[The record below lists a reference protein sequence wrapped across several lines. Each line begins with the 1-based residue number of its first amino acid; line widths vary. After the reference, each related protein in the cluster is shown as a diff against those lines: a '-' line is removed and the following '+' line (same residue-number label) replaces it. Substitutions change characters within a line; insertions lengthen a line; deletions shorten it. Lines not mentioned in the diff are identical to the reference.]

1 MIDSNAPTVLVPKK
15 PIEKIWHKQ
24 QAKILRDWAEIASS
38 YRWMHYQAYMR
49 YKKSNMWYMIPL
61 IIMSTVTGTA
71 NFAQTSFPVA
81 IRSNIPQ
88 IIGAINLFSAIL
100 TTIYQF
106 LKISEFMESHRIS
119 AINYGKLA
127 RTITVELNIPVK
139 DRATGGAECVKQ
151 IRGEIDRL
159 IEQSPT
165 IPKHVLY
172 DYEHLFSNRGLC
184 EPEIIVIN
192 KVDIYDD
199 PDNKPVSLLPKPH
212 KKHPVLSPSSSS
224 RFTPVNRDKET
235 TNVEMETLSRSRLVS
250 SLAGLFSSRKKRY
263 SEERQ
268 PIPPSFPPE
277 PEIEEG
283 YILPRISTIPGPSP
297 KAQSEEVSQTQSSEI
312 SRDVSDDLEMSR
324 TSSDPQD
331 QTDDQNL

>member
-1 MIDSNAPTVLVPKK
+1 MSDPREPTVLVPKK
-15 PIEKIWHKQ
+15 PIEKVWHKQ

-49 YKKSNMWYMIPL
+49 YKISNMWYMIPL

-119 AINYGKLA
+119 SINYGKLA

-165 IPKHVLY
+165 IPGHVLV
-172 DYEHLFSNRGLC
+172 DYERMFSNRGLC
-184 EPEIIVIN
+184 EPEIVVIN

-199 PDNKPVSLLPKPH
+199 PDNSPVKVLADAGTKFKNLIKAP
-212 KKHPVLSPSSSS
+212 LSPFSK
-224 RFTPVNRDKET
+224 NKEE
-235 TNVEMETLSRSRLVS
+235 TNAEMDTLSRSRLVS
-250 SLAGLFSSRKKRY
+250 SLAGIFKSRNPPR
-263 SEERQ
+263 SQ
-268 PIPPSFPPE
+268 PPTPPSFPPE

-283 YILPRISTIPGPSP
+283 VILPRISTMPMPSP
-297 KAQSEEVSQTQSSEI
+297 SQQSNESISEI
-312 SRDVSDDLEMSR
+312 SR
-324 TSSDPQD
+324 TSSDPND
-331 QTDDQNL
+331 SGYVDD

>member
-1 MIDSNAPTVLVPKK
+1 MSNDQPTVLVPKK
-15 PIEKIWHKQ
+15 PIEKIWHNQ

-49 YKKSNMWYMIPL
+49 YKRSNMWYMIPL

-71 NFAQTSFPVA
+71 NFAQTSFPVS

-119 AINYGKLA
+119 SVNYGKLA

-151 IRGEIDRL
+151 IRAEVDRL
-159 IEQSPT
+159 IEQSPS
-165 IPKHVLY
+165 IPDHVLL
-172 DYEHLFSNRGLC
+172 DYARLFGDKGLC
-184 EPEIIVIN
+184 EPEIVVIN

-199 PDNKPVSLLPKPH
+199 PENTATKILSDAGLRLKSILKAP
-212 KKHPVLSPSSSS
+212 LSP
-224 RFTPVNRDKET
+224 FTRNKEAVN
-235 TNVEMETLSRSRLVS
+235 NEMENLSRSKLVS
-250 SLAGLFSSRKKRY
+250 SLAGIFSRRSPPR
-263 SEERQ
+263 SQ
-268 PIPPSFPPE
+268 PPTPPSFPPE

-283 YILPRISTIPGPSP
+283 TPAPIPRISVEHILSDTSTET
-297 KAQSEEVSQTQSSEI
+297 EE
-312 SRDVSDDLEMSR
+312 
-324 TSSDPQD
+324 
-331 QTDDQNL
+331 N